1 MDNRERIL
9 QCALELFYAK
19 GYDAVGVQ
27 EIAQKA
33 GITKPTLYYYFGSKY
48 GLLETLLTKHFTVL
62 NEELER
68 ASFYEGDVG
77 ATLYNIASAFLDYA
91 MRNYKVYA
99 LLMAMFYSAKENEAY
114 RAVKPL
120 VKKFYSQIV
129 HFFDTAEHELGN
141 MNGRQEQFAI
151 GFIGLINHYI
161 LLADRLHG
169 GNLLSGNGWTVLPEQ
184 TDRRRICR
192 SFLQRGLSAA
202 AAAQYS
208 VGVCCICKLF
218 CKLCTDI
225 L

>member
-1 MDNRERIL
+1 M

-129 HFFDTAEHELGN
+129 HFFDAAEHELGN

-161 LLADRLHG
+161 LLACDREGRPQQISEEKKRALVKQFMYG
-169 GNLLSGNGWTVLPEQ
+169 
-184 TDRRRICR
+184 I
-192 SFLQRGLSAA
+192 
-202 AAAQYS
+202 YS
-208 VGVCCICKLF
+208 
-218 CKLCTDI
+218 
-225 L
+225 

>member
-48 GLLETLLTKHFTVL
+48 GLIVESEPDEGLLETLLTKHFTVL

-99 LLMAMFYSAKENEAY
+99 LLMAMFYYAKENEAY

-129 HFFDTAEHELGN
+129 HFFDAAEHELGN

-161 LLADRLHG
+161 LLACDREGRPQQISEEKKRALVKQFMYG
-169 GNLLSGNGWTVLPEQ
+169 
-184 TDRRRICR
+184 I
-192 SFLQRGLSAA
+192 
-202 AAAQYS
+202 YS
-208 VGVCCICKLF
+208 
-218 CKLCTDI
+218 
-225 L
+225 

>member
-1 MDNRERIL
+1 MPRVTMPLAYRRLLRKRGL
-9 QCALELFYAK
+9 QNLRCTTIW
-19 GYDAVGVQ
+19 Q
-27 EIAQKA
+27 QIW
-33 GITKPTLYYYFGSKY
+33 S
-48 GLLETLLTKHFTVL
+48 LETLLTKHFTVL

-129 HFFDTAEHELGN
+129 HFFDAAEHELGN

-161 LLADRLHG
+161 LLACDREGRPQQISEEKKRALVKQFMYG
-169 GNLLSGNGWTVLPEQ
+169 
-184 TDRRRICR
+184 I
-192 SFLQRGLSAA
+192 
-202 AAAQYS
+202 YS
-208 VGVCCICKLF
+208 
-218 CKLCTDI
+218 
-225 L
+225 